1 MRTKGA
7 KEMSQEFD
15 AAAELKK
22 YNNTETTVVY
32 WDPTPNLLFNSL
44 REAAKHLNENPA
56 NGPPAEL
63 IAHGSS
69 DRFFKDGEL
78 AAVLAVAVEEAKNNR
93 KS

>member
-56 NGPPAEL
+56 KGPPAEL
-63 IAHGSS
+63 IAHGSP

-78 AAVLAVAVEEAKNNR
+78 VAVAMAVEDCLYEYD
-93 KS
+93 